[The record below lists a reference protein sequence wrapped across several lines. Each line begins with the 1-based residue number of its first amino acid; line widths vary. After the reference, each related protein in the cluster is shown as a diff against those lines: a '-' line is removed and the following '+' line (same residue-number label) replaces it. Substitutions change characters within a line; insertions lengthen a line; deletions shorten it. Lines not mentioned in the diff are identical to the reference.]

1 MKQKTIFRK
10 QNKGAGSLAA
20 AIRKDA
26 VGWLLI
32 APALIGFIVFNWH
45 PFVSSG
51 ILAFFNTRGFEIQ
64 DFVGFENFRNVLSDS
79 SLAKAMINSCKYTL
93 WSLVIGL
100 PIPIITAILLNE
112 LVHFKGFFRFSVYFP
127 AIIPGIVTAIMW
139 KILLEPG
146 SDGFLNVVLSW
157 FNLPT
162 CQWLQN
168 SKLTILIITIVSTWS
183 GFGSST
189 ILYLADLQSVDLS
202 LYEAAAMD
210 GAGFFKKLRYITL
223 PHLSS
228 LVKVTAIM
236 QILGVFQSFEKP
248 LAMTGGGPNEASTTV
263 MMLTYNYMF
272 SEGAIDK
279 ANALSVI
286 VCLILIAGSI
296 VYFKATKSRD

>member
-32 APALIGFIVFNWH
+32 APALIGFIVFNWQ

-157 FNLPT
+157 FNLPA

-286 VCLILIAGSI
+286 VCLILIVGSI

>member
-10 QNKGAGSLAA
+10 QNKGAGSLTA

-32 APALIGFIVFNWH
+32 APALIGFIVFNWQ

-64 DFVGFENFRNVLSDS
+64 DFVGFENFKNVLSDS

-146 SDGFLNVVLSW
+146 SDGFLNVVLSRI
-157 FNLPT
+157 NLPT

-183 GFGSST
+183 GFGSSA

>member
-32 APALIGFIVFNWH
+32 APALIGFIVFNWQ

>member
-10 QNKGAGSLAA
+10 QNKGAGSLVA

-26 VGWLLI
+26 VCWLLI
-32 APALIGFIVFNWH
+32 APALIGFIVFNWQ

>member
-32 APALIGFIVFNWH
+32 APALIGFIVFNWQ

-210 GAGFFKKLRYITL
+210 GAGLFKKLRYITL